1 MTFYSEKMNICTP
14 FLLILNLFIVSCSV
28 DGKLLAVEPLVVV
41 KSLVQDSTDL
51 QSLTWEKLKDIN
63 ETSTHT
69 PAILTAI
76 DNMVQSR
83 AVLKINED
91 YITTLSLPSGAKLD
105 TPINIPYPNTLTLLS
120 TALDYLLDGFDPE
133 VLQKPLKDM
142 EFADNIVVPK
152 NMGGNTLLELINK
165 VPQYNI
171 EQIGL
176 VNEMNLQARTTFLV
190 VRDLL
195 SKHFRDGWNDAFV
208 SISMDN
214 AVLTE
219 EMDVEAPL
227 NDIAMFTQSTLL
239 DWNNIKALPVDK
251 MSSSIRGNSF
261 AFGWWLNCE
270 RGQSCLVDVLPRDTI
285 ISFSPALRIYIIP
298 SIGTGFVIANTVQ
311 TGHNSRTMRD
321 LLNFDS
327 ELFARMLRV
336 VETKEEHTNAHTDDS
351 DDVSPDSS
359 NDSQSPED
367 NFLDMC
373 YNIVKKWVLLYM
385 DFASQQ
391 YLIVRVMLWMVF
403 LFVAHMCTAWMY
415 HGLWW
420 VMCRLV
426 KRTHDPRPKIE

>member
-1 MTFYSEKMNICTP
+1 MNICTP
-14 FLLILNLFIVSCSV
+14 FLLILNLLIVSCSV
-28 DGKLLAVEPLVVV
+28 DGKLLTVEPLVAV

-51 QSLTWEKLKDIN
+51 QSLTWEKIKDIN
-63 ETSTHT
+63 ETSAQT
-69 PAILTAI
+69 PAILAAI
-76 DNMVQSR
+76 ENMVQSR

-91 YITTLSLPSGAKLD
+91 HIATLILPTGAKLD
-105 TPINIPYPNTLTLLS
+105 TPINIPYSNTLTLMS
-120 TALDYLLDGFDPE
+120 TALEFLLDGFDPE

-142 EFADNIVVPK
+142 EFAGDIVIPK
-152 NMGGNTLLELINK
+152 NMQGNTLLELINK

-195 SKHFRDGWNDAFV
+195 GKHFRDGWNDVFA

-214 AVLTE
+214 ALLNE
-219 EMDVEAPL
+219 NMDVEAPL

-239 DWNNIKALPVDK
+239 DWNKLEALPVDK

-270 RGQSCLVDVLPRDTI
+270 RGQTCLIDVLPRDTI

-298 SIGTGFVIANTVQ
+298 SIATGFVIANTVQ
-311 TGHNSRTMRD
+311 KGQNSRTMND

-336 VETKEEHTNAHTDDS
+336 VEAKEEPINAPTEDS
-351 DDVSPDSS
+351 VVSPDLS
-359 NDSQSPED
+359 NDSQTPED
-367 NFLDMC
+367 DFLDKC
-373 YNIVKKWVLLYM
+373 YNFVKAWVLLYM
-385 DFASQQ
+385 DFVSRQF
-391 YLIVRVMLWMVF
+391 LIVRAMLYLVF
-403 LFVAHMCTAWMY
+403 LLVAHFVTAWLY
-415 HGLWW
+415 HGIWW